1 VVQRSIVE
9 GFPQA
14 DISVSIVWVNM
25 LPEDTEANA
34 ERSALVIDDP
44 RVRHFHDRAR
54 RSGQAIAA
62 SLGWK
67 DYVAWDIYLF
77 YESGSTWLDGPPAP
91 AHFAHQLPRDSTH
104 FRTGDDLVRELREAM
119 KRLTAARG

>member
-1 VVQRSIVE
+1 VVQRSIIE
-9 GFPQA
+9 GFPHA
-14 DISVSIVWVNM
+14 DISVSIVWIDM
-25 LPEDTEANA
+25 LPKDTETGA
-34 ERSALVIDDP
+34 EGSAHIIDDP
-44 RVRHFHDRAR
+44 RVRHFHDPAR
-54 RSGQAIAA
+54 RSGEAIAA

-77 YESGSTWLDGPPAP
+77 YQSGSRWLDGPPTP
-91 AHFAHQLPRDSTH
+91 DHFAHQLPRDSAH

>member
-1 VVQRSIVE
+1 
-9 GFPQA
+9 
-14 DISVSIVWVNM
+14 M
-25 LPEDTEANA
+25 LPEDTDAGA
-34 ERSALVIDDP
+34 EGSAHIIDDP
-44 RVRHFHDRAR
+44 RVRHFHDPAR

-77 YESGSTWLDGPPAP
+77 YGAGSRWIDEPPSP
-91 AHFAHQLPRDSTH
+91 VHFAHQLPRDSAH

-119 KRLTAARG
+119 QRLTAG

>member
-1 VVQRSIVE
+1 
-9 GFPQA
+9 
-14 DISVSIVWVNM
+14 M
-25 LPEDTEANA
+25 LPEDTESGAQG
-34 ERSALVIDDP
+34 SARIIDDP
-44 RVRHFHDRAR
+44 RVRHFRDQAR

-77 YESGSTWLDGPPAP
+77 YEAGSKWLDEPPPP
-91 AHFAHQLPRDSTH
+91 AHFAHQLPRDHAH

-119 KRLTAARG
+119 KRLTAAGG

>member
-1 VVQRSIVE
+1 MVQGSIIE
-9 GFPQA
+9 GFPHA
-14 DISVSIVWVNM
+14 DISVSIVWIDM
-25 LPEDTEANA
+25 LAEDTEAGV
-34 ERSALVIDDP
+34 ESPALIVDDP
-44 RVRHFHDRAR
+44 RVRHFRDPAR

-77 YESGSTWLDGPPAP
+77 YEVGSMWLDGPPSP

-104 FRTGDDLVRELREAM
+104 FRTGDDLVRELHEAM
-119 KRLTAARG
+119 KRLTVAGG